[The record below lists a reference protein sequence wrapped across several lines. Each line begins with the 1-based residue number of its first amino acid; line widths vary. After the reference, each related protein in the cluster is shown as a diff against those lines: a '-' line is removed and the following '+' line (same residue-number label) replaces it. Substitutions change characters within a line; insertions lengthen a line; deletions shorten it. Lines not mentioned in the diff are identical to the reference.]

1 MSDLKPERRL
11 NILTGD
17 WVLVSPHRI
26 SRPWQG
32 AVAEA
37 VMVATPAH
45 DPACNLCPGNLRA
58 GGVHNPDYAGTF
70 VFDNDFPALLA
81 EGGEAHASPD
91 GLLVAE
97 PESGVCRVICYSPD
111 HSLTMAGMS
120 PDAIRAVVEVWA
132 HQTTELAKRDDIG
145 AVTIFENRGEMMGAS
160 SPHPHGQI
168 WATAGVPNEL
178 AKEDA
183 RQRAWYD
190 AHGEPM
196 LAAYLRRELEEG
208 ARLICANDGFVAL
221 VPYWASWPFEALVL
235 PRRSVCG
242 LDKLDDGERLALADL
257 LGQLTRAYDKV
268 FSAPFPY
275 TMGFHQRPMDGDD
288 EAAPHFTMHAH
299 FYPPLLR
306 SATIRKFMV
315 GFEMLAMPQRDLTPE
330 AAAARLRAAV
340 S

>member
-1 MSDLKPERRL
+1 MTDPKPERRL

-17 WVLVSPHRI
+17 WVLVSPHRL

-32 AVAEA
+32 AESKAVEVA
-37 VMVATPAH
+37 PLRH
-45 DPACNLCPGNLRA
+45 DPRCNLCPGNLRA
-58 GGVHNPDYAGTF
+58 GGLRNPDYAGTF

-81 EGGEAHASPD
+81 EGGEAHPSPD

-111 HSLTMAGMS
+111 HSLTMAGMTTE
-120 PDAIRAVVEVWA
+120 AIRAVVEVWA
-132 HQTTELAKRDDIG
+132 QQTAELARRDDIG

-196 LAAYLRRELEEG
+196 LAAYLRRELEDQT
-208 ARLICANDGFVAL
+208 RLICANDAFVAL
-221 VPYWASWPFEALVL
+221 VPYWAAWPFEALVL
-235 PRRSVCG
+235 PRRPVIG
-242 LDKLDDGERLALADL
+242 LDKLDDGERTGLADI
-257 LGQLTRAYDKV
+257 LGRLTRAYDAV
-268 FSAPFPY
+268 FDAPFPY

-288 EAAPHFTMHAH
+288 EAAPHFVMHAH

-306 SATIRKFMV
+306 SASIRKFMV

-330 AAAARLRAAV
+330 AAAQRLREV
-340 S
+340 VR

>member
-1 MSDLKPERRL
+1 MTDPKPERRL

-32 AVAEA
+32 AKSGATMEA
-37 VMVATPAH
+37 APKH
-45 DPACNLCPGNLRA
+45 DPQCNLCPRNLRA
-58 GGVHNPDYAGTF
+58 GGVRNPDYPGVF

-81 EGGEAHASPD
+81 EGGAAHKSPD

-111 HSLTMAGMS
+111 HSLTMAGMTT
-120 PDAIRAVVEVWA
+120 DAILAVVEVWA
-132 HQTTELAKRDDIG
+132 RQTAELAKRDDIG

-190 AHGEPM
+190 VHGEPM
-196 LAAYLRRELEEG
+196 LAAYLRRELEAGE
-208 ARLICANDGFVAL
+208 RLICANDAFVAL
-221 VPYWASWPFEALVL
+221 VPYWAAWPFEALVL
-235 PRRSVCG
+235 PRRSVIG
-242 LDKLDDGERLALADL
+242 LDKLDDGERTALADI
-257 LGQLTRAYDKV
+257 LGRLTRGYDAV
-268 FSAPFPY
+268 FDAPFPY
-275 TMGFHQRPMDGDD
+275 TMGFHQRTMDGDD
-288 EAAPHFTMHAH
+288 EAQPHFTMHAH

-306 SATIRKFMV
+306 SASIRKFMV

-330 AAAARLRAAV
+330 AAAQRLREV
-340 S
+340 VR

>member
-1 MSDLKPERRL
+1 MTDLKPERRL

-26 SRPWQG
+26 TRPWQG
-32 AVAEA
+32 AVSD
-37 VMVATPAH
+37 TPPAAAPMH
-45 DPACNLCPGNLRA
+45 DPQCNLCPGNLRA
-58 GGVHNPDYAGTF
+58 GGARNPDYAGVF

-81 EGGEAHASPD
+81 EGGQAYTSPD

-111 HSLTMAGMS
+111 HSLTMAGMTT
-120 PDAIRAVVEVWA
+120 DAIRAVVEVWA
-132 HQTTELAKRDDIG
+132 QQTTELAKRDDIC

-160 SPHPHGQI
+160 SPHPHGQV

-196 LAAYLRRELEEG
+196 LAAYLRRELEEQT
-208 ARLICANDGFVAL
+208 RLICANDAFVAL
-221 VPYWASWPFEALVL
+221 VPYWAAWPFEALVL
-235 PRRSVCG
+235 PRRSVIG
-242 LDKLDDGERLALADL
+242 LDKLDAGERTALADL
-257 LGQLTRAYDKV
+257 LGRLTRAYDAV
-268 FSAPFPY
+268 FDAPFPY

-288 EAAPHFTMHAH
+288 EAAPHFTTHAH

-306 SATIRKFMV
+306 SASIRKFMV

-330 AAAARLRAAV
+330 AAAARLREV
-340 S
+340 VR

>member
-1 MSDLKPERRL
+1 MTDPKPERRL

-32 AVAEA
+32 AEA
-37 VMVATPAH
+37 DATPTAAPTY
-45 DPACNLCPGNLRA
+45 DPQCNLCPGNLRA
-58 GGVHNPDYAGTF
+58 GGVRNPGYAGVF
-70 VFDNDFPALLA
+70 VFENDFPALLT
-81 EGGEAHASPD
+81 EGGEAHKSPD

-111 HSLTMAGMS
+111 HSLTMAGMTT
-120 PDAIRAVVEVWA
+120 DAIRAVVEVWA
-132 HQTTELAKRDDIG
+132 QQTAELARRDDIG

-160 SPHPHGQI
+160 SPHPHGQV

-196 LAAYLRRELEEG
+196 LAAYLRRELEERT
-208 ARLICANDGFVAL
+208 RLICENDAFVAL
-221 VPYWASWPFEALVL
+221 VPYWAAWPFEAIVL
-235 PRRSVCG
+235 PRRSVIG
-242 LDKLDDGERLALADL
+242 LDKLDAGERAALADI
-257 LGQLTRAYDKV
+257 LGHLTRAYDAV
-268 FSAPFPY
+268 FDAPFPY

-288 EAAPHFTMHAH
+288 EAVPHFTMHAH

-306 SATIRKFMV
+306 SASIRKFMV

-330 AAAARLRAAV
+330 AAAARLREV
-340 S
+340 VR